1 MPSPAS
7 TLRRLLPRGLTEA
20 APDLSSPRGSPWWRE
35 CHSVGRPRPDLA
47 TRNGTWH
54 LAPGTWHQVG
64 NIERRWRAIR
74 TDTGF
79 DWVTPHTFRKT
90 VATLIDRLVD
100 SDTAARLLGHSS
112 DAITKEFYIEKD
124 RTTPDV
130 SQILQSFA
138 GGTRTIASDTD
149 VVGPS

>member
-1 MPSPAS
+1 M
-7 TLRRLLPRGLTEA
+7 
-20 APDLSSPRGSPWWRE
+20 
-35 CHSVGRPRPDLA
+35 
-47 TRNGTWH
+47 
-54 LAPGTWHQVG
+54 
-64 NIERRWRAIR
+64 
-74 TDTGF
+74 
-79 DWVTPHTFRKT
+79 TPHTFHKT